1 MFDKLVQIMGGNL
14 LGGVKD
20 LIQTFKLP
28 PEQQIQ
34 FEATVAKLE
43 ADTKQALAKIDA
55 DDRASARAREIA
67 TKDRTPAY
75 LAYISIGGFFSVLA
89 IQFYFAWNNHLINE
103 GVQRTLDIS
112 TGVLFAMVLAVKDYF
127 FGSSK
132 GSDDKTKLLMDGH
145 SK

>member
-1 MFDKLVQIMGGNL
+1 MFDKILQMLGGNL

-28 PEQQIQ
+28 PEQQLA
-34 FEATVAKLE
+34 FETKLAEME
-43 ADTKQALAKIDA
+43 ANLKIAMTKMEM
-55 DDRASARAREIA
+55 DDRSSARQRQMAI
-67 TKDRTPAY
+67 KDRTPDI
-75 LAYISIGGFFSVLA
+75 LAFISVGGFFGVLA
-89 IQFYFAWNNHLINE
+89 VQFYFAWTNHPINE

-132 GSDDKTKLLMDGH
+132 GSDDKNNLLMNRRA
-145 SK
+145 